1 MNTEKLDKARKY
13 EHEYGKSVLDSER
26 PIYHVTGMTGWINDP
41 NGFSEYKKEYHLFY
55 QHYPYAN
62 EWGEMHWGHVKSKDF
77 ITWERL
83 PVALAPDEIYD
94 QDGCFSGSA
103 LELNNGEQLIIY
115 TGVQENIDAL
125 GKKKRYQTQCIAIGD
140 GRDYKKYRQNP
151 VISQDDLP
159 EGADPLE
166 FRDPKIWFEEGFFYV
181 VTANKMNS
189 GSVFLHRSKNLLHWE
204 FCSILDSSLG
214 ELGNMWECPDFFS
227 LNGKQILLIS
237 PVGMKTNGE
246 DFHPGHG
253 TICCIGEY
261 DKGNYSF
268 KRENHHLIDYG
279 IDFYAPQTMKTSDGR
294 RIMIGWMQAWSTST
308 FVPEEAKY
316 FGQMTV
322 PRELTVVNGKLYQN
336 PVRELKNYRQAKVD
350 YFDVEISNE
359 ELTLDKIEGRV
370 IDLTVELLDIKQFHQ
385 FVIQI
390 ACDEENRTL
399 LRYDTDRNKLCV
411 DRSGSGFSHD
421 IVHMR
426 EITIKP
432 VKDKLKLRI
441 LLDRYSMEIFL
452 NDGEKA
458 ATFTIYTPQ
467 SESGIKFVSD
477 GRAHINI
484 EKYSLNKK

>member
-1 MNTEKLDKARKY
+1 
-13 EHEYGKSVLDSER
+13 
-26 PIYHVTGMTGWINDP
+26 MT
-41 NGFSEYKKEYHLFY
+41 
-55 QHYPYAN
+55 
-62 EWGEMHWGHVKSKDF
+62 
-77 ITWERL
+77 
-83 PVALAPDEIYD
+83 
-94 QDGCFSGSA
+94 
-103 LELNNGEQLIIY
+103 
-115 TGVQENIDAL
+115 
-125 GKKKRYQTQCIAIGD
+125 
-140 GRDYKKYRQNP
+140 
-151 VISQDDLP
+151 LP

-350 YFDVEISNE
+350 YFDVAGRTRAIAEEE
-359 ELTLDKIEGRV
+359 ELALAARSHEAVPQAAHR
-370 IDLTVELLDIKQFHQ
+370 
-385 FVIQI
+385 FV
-390 ACDEENRTL
+390 
-399 LRYDTDRNKLCV
+399 
-411 DRSGSGFSHD
+411 SHD
-421 IVHMR
+421 V
-426 EITIKP
+426 
-432 VKDKLKLRI
+432 
-441 LLDRYSMEIFL
+441 
-452 NDGEKA
+452 G
-458 ATFTIYTPQ
+458 Q
-467 SESGIKFVSD
+467 SSHLFPPSIPW
-477 GRAHINI
+477 
-484 EKYSLNKK
+484 